1 MIIILNSWLIL
12 EAKSETRRS
21 FKRETK
27 KLKKQED
34 DINRMR
40 M

>member
-12 EAKSETRRS
+12 EVKSETRRS

-27 KLKKQED
+27 KLRKQED